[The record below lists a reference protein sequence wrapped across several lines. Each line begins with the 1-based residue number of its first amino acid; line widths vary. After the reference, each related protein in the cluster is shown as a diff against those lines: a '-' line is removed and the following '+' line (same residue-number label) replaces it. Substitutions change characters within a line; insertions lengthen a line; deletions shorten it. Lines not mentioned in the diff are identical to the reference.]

1 MSVVIR
7 AVFDHAQR
15 EITELD
21 AERTAHLE
29 KASAISRRIGT
40 LQSMLTLAAEHAAAE
55 SSSNATDHGT

>member
-7 AVFDHAQR
+7 AVFDHAKK
-15 EITELD
+15 EIQELSV
-21 AERTAHLE
+21 ERDSHLE

-55 SSSNATDHGT
+55 SNSITADPSA